1 MTPCASTQV
10 IEEVP
15 EDQSDIDPVGRPI
28 PQITSHCL
36 ATGEAQ
42 FVDDMPRFQG
52 NSLSVLLVSFVVGKV
67 SSISNV
73 II

>member
-1 MTPCASTQV
+1 MTPCVSTQV

-52 NSLSVLLVSFVVGKV
+52 NVSFAGVFCRW
-67 SSISNV
+67 
-73 II
+73 